1 LSIKKLTSESEP
13 ANVNKRVLI
22 PNDMLAPPTLP
33 ADAELCELTGA
44 SMGTTWSVRLMRPSQ
59 LPAQQLQDGIA
70 RQLALVI
77 DQMSPWESDSSISQ
91 FNRAQ
96 AASWHELPQEFF
108 QVLDYALYIAQQ
120 SGGAYDPSIGKLV
133 NLWGFGP
140 LPKPTVAPGAG
151 EIAQAK
157 QVSGWRQLQVDRLM
171 RRVRQPGGMSLDLSS
186 IAKGFAVD
194 LVARFLQEQGVT
206 AYLVEVGG
214 ELRGQGC
221 KSDQQPWWVELEHPA
236 RTLPQ
241 QSIPQQ
247 TTVQQTILALHGLSV
262 ATSGDYRQ
270 QWEHQGK
277 RYSHTID
284 PRDGQPLQHSL
295 ASVTVLH
302 PECMKADALA
312 TAMLVMG
319 LPAGLAYAEQLGL
332 PCRFISRSATGFSET
347 MSTAMQAMLA

>member
-1 LSIKKLTSESEP
+1 
-13 ANVNKRVLI
+13 VNKRVLI
-22 PNDMLAPPTLP
+22 PNEMVAPPELP
-33 ADAELCELTGA
+33 AGVELCELKGA
-44 SMGTTWSVRLMRPSQ
+44 SMGTTWSVRLMRPPQ
-59 LPAQQLQDGIA
+59 LSAQQLQDGIA

-140 LPKPTVAPGAG
+140 LPKPTVAPGAS
-151 EIAQAK
+151 EVAQAK
-157 QVSGWRQLQVDRLM
+157 QVSGWRQLQVDRLA

-214 ELRGQGC
+214 ELRGEGC

-236 RTLPQ
+236 QTL
-241 QSIPQQ
+241 PQQ
-247 TTVQQTILALHGLSV
+247 TTVQQNTPLQTILALHGLSV

-270 QWEHQGK
+270 QWEHEGK

-284 PRDGQPLQHSL
+284 PRDGHPLQHSL

-319 LPAGLAYAEQLGL
+319 LPAGLAYAERLGL

-347 MSTAMQAMLA
+347 ISTAMQAMLA

>member
-1 LSIKKLTSESEP
+1 
-13 ANVNKRVLI
+13 
-22 PNDMLAPPTLP
+22 
-33 ADAELCELTGA
+33 
-44 SMGTTWSVRLMRPSQ
+44 
-59 LPAQQLQDGIA
+59 
-70 RQLALVI
+70 
-77 DQMSPWESDSSISQ
+77 
-91 FNRAQ
+91 
-96 AASWHELPQEFF
+96 
-108 QVLDYALYIAQQ
+108 
-120 SGGAYDPSIGKLV
+120 
-133 NLWGFGP
+133 
-140 LPKPTVAPGAG
+140 
-151 EIAQAK
+151 
-157 QVSGWRQLQVDRLM
+157 
-171 RRVRQPGGMSLDLSS
+171 
-186 IAKGFAVD
+186 VD

-214 ELRGQGC
+214 ELRGEGC

-236 RTLPQ
+236 QTL
-241 QSIPQQ
+241 PQQ
-247 TTVQQTILALHGLSV
+247 TTVQQNTPLQTILALHGLSV

-270 QWEHQGK
+270 QWEHEGK

-284 PRDGQPLQHSL
+284 PRDGHPLQHSL